1 MLIIA
6 AVGWPAVSE
15 YTGQIRLIMGLG
27 ITSAEAVRRLNET
40 AVAEIAENADRIF
53 LREFF
58 IIINSFSRRYTN
70 YNISSYKKSGFLYEQ
85 RLDLL
90 GN

>member
-1 MLIIA
+1 
-6 AVGWPAVSE
+6 
-15 YTGQIRLIMGLG
+15 MGLG